1 MSKAKKRRKKNRLKK
16 KKLLSQQNLRKDEGP
31 VVMRHPLSDIPLEVL
46 RNYAIQHARK
56 SEVTF
61 NKGICDIQKTLR
73 KVDPLSLV
81 SQLATY
87 GLSGGITEDGKIST
101 WNKGKNFNQA
111 NVELIQA
118 LTLRLTPE
126 ELGVEFVSPDI
137 VQNCFDNLPKI
148 SEAFAARRLAAL
160 ETERSEQEKSVMQLQ
175 EHLRLHTQSVRNWGY
190 ADKVMQILSSLFAYF
205 DQQFISKIEI
215 SATQILSIFQYML
228 ARSESDGNIRYQKL
242 KQVFEQKTI
251 QQIVMTYNEVF
262 ECDDYREDEF
272 VKDLEQENISI
283 EQIKIMLLTHSDL
296 RLKKVY
302 TFTPAEISVALNIP
316 IKPVKWVLDEISIPL
331 GGLAKKQQDRLFLDN
346 PIWTK
351 PMVRLDGESYFCALP
366 MLLFGFAFHIFNEI
380 SGTSPYL
387 KKSYHDGKAKFL
399 ENEIARLFK
408 NAFPGCEIKA
418 SYEWVDGDKAY
429 ENDLLVRIDSH
440 LFIVEAKSHSVSWSA
455 LRGAPDRAKRHIRE
469 TILEPSMQS
478 WRLANRL
485 RQVLENPE
493 LLETLLPQFPIP
505 LDGVHTVL
513 RLSVTMEDFAIV
525 QTNQHLFKGTGWIPE
540 DHRLSPCILLSD
552 LEIVFEMLDSMAQRI
567 HYLRRRSELAENMN
581 VVGDEIDF
589 IGFFLTT
596 GFNIGLAEFSN
607 DSLVITSMSKAV
619 DEYCMVRAE
628 GIERVKPQ
636 LRLTNRWTETLQAI
650 ENRRFSGWTDMVCIL
665 LNCSY
670 KDQQKAEKMFT
681 KVIRKIHRTYTD
693 PNHLSS
699 VVIIPHERRT
709 DALVF
714 CGFKEVEKERRHD
727 IMHDLA
733 SQTFEQKHIQ
743 KCLVI
748 GMNIDNS
755 KGPYSTLICFFRD
768 DPSSR
773 VDFEVR

>member
-1 MSKAKKRRKKNRLKK
+1 MSKTKKRRKKNRLKK
-16 KKLLSQQNLRKDEGP
+16 KKPLSRQNRRKDDGP
-31 VVMRHPLSDIPLEVL
+31 VVVRHPLSDIPPEVL
-46 RNYAIQHARK
+46 RDYAVQHARE

-61 NKGICDIQKTLR
+61 NKGIGDIQETLR

-101 WNKGKNFNQA
+101 WNKGKDFNQA

-118 LTLRLTPE
+118 LSLCLTPQ

-160 ETERSEQEKSVMQLQ
+160 KTERSEQEKSVMQLQ

-205 DQQFISKIEI
+205 DQQFISQIEI
-215 SATQILSIFQYML
+215 SATQILSIFQYIL
-228 ARSESDGNIRYQKL
+228 DRSEEDGNIRYQKL
-242 KQVFEQKTI
+242 KQVFKQKTI
-251 QQIVMTYNEVF
+251 QKIVMTYNEVF

-272 VKDLEQENISI
+272 VKDLEQKNISI
-283 EQIKIMLLTHSDL
+283 EQIKFMLLTHSDL
-296 RLKKVY
+296 RLKEVY
-302 TFTPAEISVALNIP
+302 TFTSAEIAEALNIP

-331 GGLAKKQQDRLFLDN
+331 GGLADKQPDYIFLDN

-351 PMVRLDGESYFCALP
+351 PMVRLDEESYFCALP
-366 MLLFGFAFHIFNEI
+366 MLLFGFAFHIFNDI
-380 SGTSPYL
+380 SAASPNL

-408 NAFPGCEIKA
+408 KAFPGCEIKS
-418 SYEWVDGDKAY
+418 SYEWVDGDRAY

-440 LFIVEAKSHSVSWSA
+440 LFIVEAKSHSVSWPA
-455 LRGAPDRAKRHIRE
+455 LRGAPDRAKRHIRDA
-469 TILEPSMQS
+469 ILEPSIQS

-493 LLETLLPQFPIP
+493 LQETLLPQFPIP

-513 RLSVTMEDFAIV
+513 RLSVTLEDFAIV

-540 DHRLSPCILLSD
+540 NHRLSPCILIAD

-581 VVGDEIDF
+581 IVGDEIDF
-589 IGFFLTT
+589 IGFYLTT
-596 GFNIGLAEFSN
+596 GFNIGPAEFSN
-607 DSLVITSMSKAV
+607 DGLVITSMSKAV
-619 DEYCMVRAE
+619 DEYCMARAE
-628 GIERVKPQ
+628 GIARVKPQ
-636 LRLTNRWTETLQAI
+636 LRLTNRWTEILQAI

-670 KDQQKAEKMFT
+670 EDQQKTDKMFT
-681 KVIRKIHRTYTD
+681 KVSKNIHRTYTD
-693 PNHLSS
+693 PKHLSS
-699 VVIIPHERRT
+699 VVVIPHERRT

-714 CGFKEVEKERRHD
+714 YGFKEVEKERRHD
-727 IMHDLA
+727 IMYDLA

-768 DPSSR
+768 DPSCR
-773 VDFEVR
+773 VDFDVR